1 MKFGWP
7 RTMSGAWLPE
17 GAVFQIS
24 TRLFEASVI
33 TRRVPS
39 LANPEGLLNTR
50 DPPLLLNPKAESV
63 MSASCAVVK
72 NPDVPPGATEYEVD
86 G

>member
-39 LANPEGLLNTR
+39 LANPEGLLNTS
-50 DPPLLLNPKAESV
+50 DPPLLLNPNDDSA
-63 MSASCAVVK
+63 MSPSWADSK
-72 NPDVPPGATEYEVD
+72 KPDVAPWAVWYEVA